1 MLWLFSAQ
9 IKLFECCAMDREPVG
24 KIDNTRSPGEDAN
37 PTFTSNDNHIN
48 MPAET
53 HPFSLPFPSTG
64 YQHHP
69 QLMNFR
75 QIKLSLTCAKGF
87 RHFEGKVRT
96 EHASSPQT
104 N

>member
-1 MLWLFSAQ
+1 MLWLFSVQ

-53 HPFSLPFPSTG
+53 HFLQFCVS
-64 YQHHP
+64 P
-69 QLMNFR
+69 QLGINITR
-75 QIKLSLTCAKGF
+75 NRWISARSSYPLPVQ
-87 RHFEGKVRT
+87 KVLGISKER
-96 EHASSPQT
+96 
-104 N
+104 